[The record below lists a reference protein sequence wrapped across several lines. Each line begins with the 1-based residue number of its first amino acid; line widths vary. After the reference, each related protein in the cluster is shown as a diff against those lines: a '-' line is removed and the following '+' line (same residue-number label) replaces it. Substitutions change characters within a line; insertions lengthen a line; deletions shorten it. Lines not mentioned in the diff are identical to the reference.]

1 MKKHIATIAA
11 IITLSSTSATASSL
25 VSDQQAMD
33 IAGDMYRTAMI
44 QGIGGMIETEN
55 TCWNIFKQN
64 ATEFGVAACA
74 LYAMSGTIIDAT
86 FARTQRRG
94 SLPAY
99 NAIAANQ
106 RVIKNAREA
115 GFSEDQARN
124 ILESS
129 VRPHAQNVLTGLMNA
144 GMR

>member
-1 MKKHIATIAA
+1 MKKKITTIATI
-11 IITLSSTSATASSL
+11 IMLSSASMAASPL

-33 IAGDMYRTAMI
+33 IAGDMYRTAMF

-55 TCWNIFKQN
+55 KCWGIFKQN

-99 NAIAANQ
+99 NAIAANE
-106 RVIKNAREA
+106 RVIRNASEA
-115 GFSEDQARN
+115 GFSEDQARS

>member
-1 MKKHIATIAA
+1 MFSSASIAA
-11 IITLSSTSATASSL
+11 SPL

-33 IAGDMYRTAMI
+33 IAGDMYRTAMF

-55 TCWNIFKQN
+55 ACWDLLKKN
-64 ATEFGVAACA
+64 ATEFGVAECS
-74 LYAMSGTIIDAT
+74 LYAMAGTIIDAT

-106 RVIKNAREA
+106 RVIKNATEA
-115 GFSEDQARN
+115 GFSEDQTRN

-129 VRPHAQNVLTGLMNA
+129 VRPHAQNILTGLMNA